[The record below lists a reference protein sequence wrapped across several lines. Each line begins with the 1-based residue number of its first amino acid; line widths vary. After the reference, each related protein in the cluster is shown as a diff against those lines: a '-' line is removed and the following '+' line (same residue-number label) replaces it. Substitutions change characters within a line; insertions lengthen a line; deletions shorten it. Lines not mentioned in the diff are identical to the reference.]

1 MSKENWMNEVKA
13 ALDNSMALPMIDYH
27 DGLIELMEDM
37 QERYQLC
44 SDDLERAEARD
55 EEE

>member
-1 MSKENWMNEVKA
+1 MSKERWIEGVKG
-13 ALDNSMALPMIDYH
+13 ALDDSASVSLEDYH
-27 DGLIELMEDM
+27 DGLMELSEDI
-37 QERYQLC
+37 QERYQLA

>member
-1 MSKENWMNEVKA
+1 MSKENWKNEVTA
-13 ALDNSMALPMIDYH
+13 ALDNSMTLSMQDYH
-27 DGLIELMEDM
+27 DGLIELMEDF
-37 QERYQLC
+37 QERYQLA